1 MARLYVRYP
10 LFALPAVSLGS
21 GVALAW
27 LVRRAWWGR
36 YVAAALLA
44 FSALTTLLMWYD
56 RIVYA
61 FKPMV

>member
-1 MARLYVRYP
+1 
-10 LFALPAVSLGS
+10 
-21 GVALAW
+21 
-27 LVRRAWWGR
+27 
-36 YVAAALLA
+36 LLA